1 MWPETDLVNYHWPR
15 SMSLT
20 LAWQLSKLIYYIY
33 ICSNNQLHTPAS
45 DLERQAEEER
55 DSLKPLIKM
64 QSVIQIWT
72 FVHINFIY
80 SQYMRFEQLHERGL
94 FCVKIMFFLLFVLF
108 CFLVTPNVLLFTFSG
123 IDGWWILC
131 VETVCF
137 PEIWLPKE
145 QKGITAEITTNYIRW
160 LQFASSKF

>member
-1 MWPETDLVNYHWPR
+1 MKINSRKLVMWPETDLVNYHWPR

-45 DLERQAEEER
+45 DSERQAEEER

-94 FCVKIMFFLLFVLF
+94 FCVKNMFFLLFFFFFWWPLMCYFLLSQVLMVGGSF
-108 CFLVTPNVLLFTFSG
+108 AL
-123 IDGWWILC
+123 
-131 VETVCF
+131 
-137 PEIWLPKE
+137 K
-145 QKGITAEITTNYIRW
+145 
-160 LQFASSKF
+160 QFASLRYDFQKSKKV